1 MKDINANFM
10 GSSANNTKENFDPES
25 AIK

>member
-10 GSSANNTKENFDPES
+10 ASSKSNKMEGFDPES